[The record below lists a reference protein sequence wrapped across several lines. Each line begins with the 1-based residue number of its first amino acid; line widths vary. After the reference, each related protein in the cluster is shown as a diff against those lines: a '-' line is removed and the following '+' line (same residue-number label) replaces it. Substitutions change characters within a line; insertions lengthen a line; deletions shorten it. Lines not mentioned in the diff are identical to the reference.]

1 VAALWLGGFFL
12 ITGLPPSGVFLSKF
26 LILREAVAGGHY
38 WLAAGFL
45 FFLAVLFAGMA
56 KVFIAMTF
64 GDREPKEGEK
74 PYAEPAG
81 MLLPA
86 AFFFLLVLALGL
98 HTPAWLN
105 SLLWA
110 AAGR

>member
-1 VAALWLGGFFL
+1 VLWLGGFFL

-45 FFLAVLFAGMA
+45 FFLAVLFTGMA
-56 KVFIAMTF
+56 RVFIAMTF
-64 GDREPKEGEK
+64 GDREQKEGEK

-86 AFFFLLVLALGL
+86 ALFFALVLGLGL
-98 HTPAWLN
+98 YVPAWLDA
-105 SLLWA
+105 LLWA